1 VELPDVLWR
10 TIKGPTMNKDEIL
23 TNLQQYKER
32 NSGGYLIRRIGIF
45 GSVARGSSTIQSDV
59 DIVVELERQDLFDLI
74 GIKQD
79 LEERLSCPVDIVS
92 YRKKMNPFL
101 KRRIDNE
108 AIYV

>member
-1 VELPDVLWR
+1 
-10 TIKGPTMNKDEIL
+10 MNKDDIL
-23 TNLQQYKER
+23 TNLKRYREQNNGR
-32 NSGGYLIRRIGIF
+32 YLIRRIGIF
-45 GSVARGSSTIQSDV
+45 GSVAKESSTIQSDV

-79 LEERLSCPVDIVS
+79 LEEEFNCPVDIVS

-101 KRRIDNE
+101 KQRIDNE

>member
-1 VELPDVLWR
+1 
-10 TIKGPTMNKDEIL
+10 MNRDHIL
-23 TNLQQYKER
+23 TNLQQYKSLNSER
-32 NSGGYLIRRIGIF
+32 YPIKRIGIF
-45 GSVARGSSTIQSDV
+45 GSVARESATDKSDV

-79 LEERLSCPVDIVS
+79 LEERFNCSVDIVS

>member
-1 VELPDVLWR
+1 
-10 TIKGPTMNKDEIL
+10 MNINDIL
-23 TNLQQYKER
+23 SNLQQYK
-32 NSGGYLIRRIGIF
+32 NLNGDKYFIRRIGIF
-45 GSVARGSSTIQSDV
+45 GSFARGSSTNQSDV

-79 LEERLSCPVDIVS
+79 LEETFKCPVDLVS